1 MFTPK
6 ISVYMELLLVG
17 LVDPRRGVAI
27 LAGICSIAA
36 AAAAAAGF
44 VVRPVD
50 MGTKK
55 AVPLGIVKAVLR
67 ESIVTAESLSSVK
80 LTRLPIPLELAT
92 ADVLEVF
99 FFLQPLSFSSMSISA
114 PPLLSLPSAGEYMI
128 L

>member
-1 MFTPK
+1 MFVWETNSLFTPK

-17 LVDPRRGVAI
+17 LVDPLRGVAM

-44 VVRPVD
+44 VVSPVD

-67 ESIVTAESLSSVK
+67 ECVVTAL
-80 LTRLPIPLELAT
+80 
-92 ADVLEVF
+92 
-99 FFLQPLSFSSMSISA
+99 IS
-114 PPLLSLPSAGEYMI
+114 
-128 L
+128 